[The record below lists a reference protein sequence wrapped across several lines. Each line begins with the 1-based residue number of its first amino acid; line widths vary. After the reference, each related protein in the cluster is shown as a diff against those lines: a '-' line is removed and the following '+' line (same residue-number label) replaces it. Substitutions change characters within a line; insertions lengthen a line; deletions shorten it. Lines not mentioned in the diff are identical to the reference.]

1 MLIGYSRVSTND
13 QSLNSQT
20 DKLKQYGCEK
30 IYSDII
36 SGSKAERK
44 QLNEMLEY
52 IREGDTVVVYRLDR
66 LGRSLKDLINIINIF
81 QDKKVN
87 FKSITENLD
96 TSTPTGKLMFHISGA
111 FAEFERNIIRE
122 RTKAGL
128 ESARARG
135 KNGGRPSKITSDKI
149 QMAKSL
155 YENKNIDIDTIV
167 RQLGVC
173 RATFYKMIKC
183 K

>member
-13 QSLNSQT
+13 QSLDSQV

-30 IYSDII
+30 IFTDVV
-36 SGSKAERK
+36 SGAKSERTG
-44 QLNEMLEY
+44 LSNMLEY
-52 IREGDTVVVYRLDR
+52 VRSGDTIVVCRLDR
-66 LGRSLKDLINIINIF
+66 LGRGLKDLINLINTF
-81 QDKKVN
+81 QERNIN
-87 FKSITENLD
+87 FKSLTENID

-135 KNGGRPSKITSDKI
+135 KNGGRPTVMTEDKI
-149 QMAKSL
+149 KMAKSL
-155 YENKNIDIDTIV
+155 YKDKSLDITSIV
-167 RQLGVC
+167 KQLGVC
-173 RATFYKMIKC
+173 KATFYKMIKY
-183 K
+183 